1 VFLFPRQEVR
11 RINRNM
17 RDVSNPFEIPEE
29 LFRKLYRFDVQTA
42 RDLLDELLP
51 FLEERQRNTRIS
63 SILQFFSTITF
74 LAHGSYQKP
83 VAQDKTN
90 PCSQPSVSRH
100 LHKVIDTIVN
110 YLGNRYIKFP
120 QTFEEVIATKQGFF
134 AKHDIPGIIGCID
147 CTHIKIV
154 SPSFRQL
161 GYPPNVYMNR
171 KNFYSINCQL
181 VS

>member
-1 VFLFPRQEVR
+1 
-11 RINRNM
+11 M
-17 RDVSNPFEIPEE
+17 
-29 LFRKLYRFDVQTA
+29 QTA
-42 RDLLDELLP
+42 RDIFDELVP
-51 FLEERQRNTRIS
+51 FLNEGQRNTRIPPV
-63 SILQFFSTITF
+63 LQFFSSIKF

-83 VAQDKTN
+83 VAQDKAT

-100 LHKVIDTIVN
+100 LHKVVDAIVN
-110 YLGNRYIKFP
+110 YFGNRYIKFP
-120 QTFEEVIATKQGFF
+120 QTLEEIISTKQGFF
-134 AKHDIPGIIGCID
+134 AKHGIPGIIGCID

-154 SPSFRQL
+154 SPNFRQL